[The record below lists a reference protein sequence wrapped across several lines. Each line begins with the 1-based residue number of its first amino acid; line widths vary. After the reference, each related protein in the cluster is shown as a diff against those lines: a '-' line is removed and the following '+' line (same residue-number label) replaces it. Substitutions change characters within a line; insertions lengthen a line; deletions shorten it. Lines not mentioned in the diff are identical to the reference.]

1 MHLAMLLAN
10 SVEEAEAVILVD
22 LLRRAGINVCVF
34 GVGKSQITGSH
45 NITFVTDRVFMRS
58 TDVPL
63 DEFDGLLLPGGPA
76 VKALASDPEVL
87 SLTRAM
93 MEAGK
98 LVFAICAAPYILH
111 RAGVLHGRRFTCF
124 PDTRAQITSGAW
136 DGAAV
141 VTDGNLITSQ
151 GVGTA
156 IDAALTVVA
165 RLVSPEAAT
174 ELSGRILHRT

>member
-10 SVEEAEAVILVD
+10 GVEEAEAVILVD
-22 LLRRAGINVCVF
+22 LLRRAGIDVRTF
-34 GVGKSQITGSH
+34 GVGMQTVTGSH
-45 NITFVTDRVFMRS
+45 GILLGTERVFGCAG
-58 TDVPL
+58 DVPL

-76 VKALASDPEVL
+76 VKSLATNPEVL
-87 SLTRAM
+87 ALVRTMA
-93 MEAGK
+93 EAGK

-111 RAGVLHGRRFTCF
+111 RAGVLHNRRFTCF
-124 PDTRAQITSGAW
+124 PDTRDQITSGSY

-151 GVGTA
+151 GVGTS

-174 ELSGRILHRT
+174 ELARRILHRV